1 MDYNELEPKIVFQ
14 YFKEISNIPHGSG
27 NTEEIS
33 KYLMNFAKEHNL
45 KAIYDSGRN
54 IIIFKDGTKGFENS
68 EPIILQGHMD
78 MVCDKVPDCTID
90 MSKEGLTLCTNG
102 EYLWADGT
110 TLGGDDGI
118 AVAYILAILASD
130 DIPHPPI
137 EAVITRDEEIGLLGA
152 AELETSYLKGK
163 RLINIDSEDEGIF
176 TAGCAGAMIYTA
188 NIPTEFENSDNNTL
202 RIEISGLTGGHS
214 GIDIGKQRKNAIK
227 LLAKILQELSQNCDF
242 YICDIN
248 GGVRENVIPKQAY
261 AVICIE
267 DTSKLK
273 DIIKNIKSEL
283 INTEKDLKIT
293 FSETE
298 ISKKLSKQSTEK
310 IITFLTNT
318 KSTALKFNNKNEV
331 LTSLNLGV
339 VSLADNTFQASFMI
353 RSNLKNEKEQQS
365 DILDELVLSLGGSF
379 EHSASYPAWEYAEN
393 SKLRETMTAVFERLY
408 DRTPKIETIH
418 AGLECGIIADKIN
431 NLDAVSIGPNILEIH
446 TPNEKLD
453 IASTKRT
460 WKFLIEILNPLCYN
474 NQKRY
479 KGKNMNRKE
488 LIYMGIIIIFII
500 SVIAVAWVLI
510 SSNKEE
516 KNNTNISSR
525 TQEELKKEF
534 NNMFNNKIDF
544 SNYNTDGIQKLD
556 DTKDIVYT
564 TYELERT
571 ENEKYEVDLH
581 LPCINIKGEV
591 PSEFN
596 QITQKVFADKANSI
610 FQNAKTYTI
619 YSINYTGF
627 INGDILSVVI
637 KSNLKEGSNAQR
649 TIVETYNLN
658 LKTNQEVTID
668 EVIAQKSITKEEVES
683 KVKQDVTK
691 AIQDANKIQVS
702 GYETFKR
709 NIDSDEYKFEN
720 LTNFYLKDNGKMYIV
735 FAYGNLNF
743 TSEMDIIEI

>member
-68 EPIILQGHMD
+68 GPIILQGHMD

-90 MSKEGLTLCTNG
+90 MSKEGLTLCTDG

-188 NIPTEFENSDNNTL
+188 NIPIEFENSDNNTL
-202 RIEISGLTGGHS
+202 RIEISGLNGGHS
-214 GIDIGKQRKNAIK
+214 GIDIGKQRENAIK
-227 LLAKILQELSQNCDF
+227 LLGKILYELSQDCKF
-242 YICDIN
+242 SVCDIN

-273 DIIKNIKSEL
+273 DIVKNIKSEL

-339 VSLADNTFQASFMI
+339 V
-353 RSNLKNEKEQQS
+353 S

-460 WKFLIEILNPLCYN
+460 WKFLIEIL
-474 NQKRY
+474 
-479 KGKNMNRKE
+479 KE
-488 LIYMGIIIIFII
+488 L
-500 SVIAVAWVLI
+500 
-510 SSNKEE
+510 K
-516 KNNTNISSR
+516 
-525 TQEELKKEF
+525 
-534 NNMFNNKIDF
+534 
-544 SNYNTDGIQKLD
+544 
-556 DTKDIVYT
+556 
-564 TYELERT
+564 
-571 ENEKYEVDLH
+571 
-581 LPCINIKGEV
+581 
-591 PSEFN
+591 
-596 QITQKVFADKANSI
+596 
-610 FQNAKTYTI
+610 
-619 YSINYTGF
+619 
-627 INGDILSVVI
+627 
-637 KSNLKEGSNAQR
+637 
-649 TIVETYNLN
+649 
-658 LKTNQEVTID
+658 
-668 EVIAQKSITKEEVES
+668 
-683 KVKQDVTK
+683 
-691 AIQDANKIQVS
+691 
-702 GYETFKR
+702 
-709 NIDSDEYKFEN
+709 
-720 LTNFYLKDNGKMYIV
+720 
-735 FAYGNLNF
+735 
-743 TSEMDIIEI
+743 

>member
-14 YFKEISNIPHGSG
+14 YFKEVSNIPHGSG

-33 KYLMNFAKEHNL
+33 KYLMDFAKEHNL

-54 IIIFKDGTKGFENS
+54 IIIFKDATKGFENS
-68 EPIILQGHMD
+68 GPIILQGHMD

-90 MSKEGLTLCTNG
+90 MSKEGLTLCTDG

-118 AVAYILAILASD
+118 AVAYILAIL
-130 DIPHPPI
+130 
-137 EAVITRDEEIGLLGA
+137 VITRDEEIGLLGA

-188 NIPTEFENSDNNTL
+188 NIPIEFENSDNNTL
-202 RIEISGLTGGHS
+202 RIEISGLNGGHS
-214 GIDIGKQRKNAIK
+214 GIDICKQRENAIK
-227 LLAKILQELSQNCDF
+227 LLGKILYELSQNCDF

-261 AVICIE
+261 AVICLE

-273 DIIKNIKSEL
+273 DIIENIKSEL
-283 INTEKDLKIT
+283 IDTEKDLKIT
-293 FSETE
+293 FSENE
-298 ISKKLSKQSTEK
+298 SSKKLSKQSTDK
-310 IITFLTNT
+310 IIKFLTKT

-460 WKFLIEILNPLCYN
+460 WKFLIEIL
-474 NQKRY
+474 
-479 KGKNMNRKE
+479 KE
-488 LIYMGIIIIFII
+488 L
-500 SVIAVAWVLI
+500 
-510 SSNKEE
+510 K
-516 KNNTNISSR
+516 
-525 TQEELKKEF
+525 
-534 NNMFNNKIDF
+534 
-544 SNYNTDGIQKLD
+544 
-556 DTKDIVYT
+556 
-564 TYELERT
+564 
-571 ENEKYEVDLH
+571 
-581 LPCINIKGEV
+581 
-591 PSEFN
+591 
-596 QITQKVFADKANSI
+596 
-610 FQNAKTYTI
+610 
-619 YSINYTGF
+619 
-627 INGDILSVVI
+627 
-637 KSNLKEGSNAQR
+637 
-649 TIVETYNLN
+649 
-658 LKTNQEVTID
+658 
-668 EVIAQKSITKEEVES
+668 
-683 KVKQDVTK
+683 
-691 AIQDANKIQVS
+691 
-702 GYETFKR
+702 
-709 NIDSDEYKFEN
+709 
-720 LTNFYLKDNGKMYIV
+720 
-735 FAYGNLNF
+735 
-743 TSEMDIIEI
+743 

>member
-14 YFKEISNIPHGSG
+14 YFKEVSNIPHGSG

-33 KYLMNFAKEHNL
+33 KYLMNFAKKRNL

-68 EPIILQGHMD
+68 GPIILQGHMD

-90 MSKEGLTLCTNG
+90 MSKEGLTLCTDG

-188 NIPTEFENSDNNTL
+188 NIPIEFENSDNNTL
-202 RIEISGLTGGHS
+202 RIEISGLNGGHS
-214 GIDIGKQRKNAIK
+214 GIDIGKQRENAIK
-227 LLAKILQELSQNCDF
+227 LLGKILYELSQDCKF
-242 YICDIN
+242 SVCDIN
-248 GGVRENVIPKQAY
+248 GGVRENVIPK
-261 AVICIE
+261 
-267 DTSKLK
+267 
-273 DIIKNIKSEL
+273 
-283 INTEKDLKIT
+283 
-293 FSETE
+293 
-298 ISKKLSKQSTEK
+298 
-310 IITFLTNT
+310 
-318 KSTALKFNNKNEV
+318 V

-460 WKFLIEILNPLCYN
+460 WKFLIEIL
-474 NQKRY
+474 
-479 KGKNMNRKE
+479 KE
-488 LIYMGIIIIFII
+488 L
-500 SVIAVAWVLI
+500 
-510 SSNKEE
+510 K
-516 KNNTNISSR
+516 
-525 TQEELKKEF
+525 
-534 NNMFNNKIDF
+534 
-544 SNYNTDGIQKLD
+544 
-556 DTKDIVYT
+556 
-564 TYELERT
+564 
-571 ENEKYEVDLH
+571 
-581 LPCINIKGEV
+581 
-591 PSEFN
+591 
-596 QITQKVFADKANSI
+596 
-610 FQNAKTYTI
+610 
-619 YSINYTGF
+619 
-627 INGDILSVVI
+627 
-637 KSNLKEGSNAQR
+637 
-649 TIVETYNLN
+649 
-658 LKTNQEVTID
+658 
-668 EVIAQKSITKEEVES
+668 
-683 KVKQDVTK
+683 
-691 AIQDANKIQVS
+691 
-702 GYETFKR
+702 
-709 NIDSDEYKFEN
+709 
-720 LTNFYLKDNGKMYIV
+720 
-735 FAYGNLNF
+735 
-743 TSEMDIIEI
+743 

>member
-1 MDYNELEPKIVFQ
+1 MDYNELEPKIVFR
-14 YFKEISNIPHGSG
+14 YFKEVSNIPHGSG

-33 KYLMNFAKEHNL
+33 KYLMNFAKKRNL

-54 IIIFKDGTKGFENS
+54 IIIFKDGTKEFENS

-90 MSKEGLTLCTNG
+90 MSKEGLTLCTDG

-176 TAGCAGAMIYTA
+176 TAGCAGAIIYTA
-188 NIPTEFENSDNNTL
+188 NIPIEFENSDNNTL
-202 RIEISGLTGGHS
+202 RIEISGLNGGHS
-214 GIDIGKQRKNAIK
+214 GIDIGKQRENAIK
-227 LLAKILQELSQNCDF
+227 LLGKILYELSQDCKF
-242 YICDIN
+242 SVCDIN

-273 DIIKNIKSEL
+273 DIIENI
-283 INTEKDLKIT
+283 
-293 FSETE
+293 
-298 ISKKLSKQSTEK
+298 KLSKQSTDK

-408 DRTPKIETIH
+408 DRMPKIETIH

-460 WKFLIEILNPLCYN
+460 WKFLVEIL
-474 NQKRY
+474 
-479 KGKNMNRKE
+479 KE
-488 LIYMGIIIIFII
+488 L
-500 SVIAVAWVLI
+500 
-510 SSNKEE
+510 K
-516 KNNTNISSR
+516 
-525 TQEELKKEF
+525 
-534 NNMFNNKIDF
+534 
-544 SNYNTDGIQKLD
+544 
-556 DTKDIVYT
+556 
-564 TYELERT
+564 
-571 ENEKYEVDLH
+571 
-581 LPCINIKGEV
+581 
-591 PSEFN
+591 
-596 QITQKVFADKANSI
+596 
-610 FQNAKTYTI
+610 
-619 YSINYTGF
+619 
-627 INGDILSVVI
+627 
-637 KSNLKEGSNAQR
+637 
-649 TIVETYNLN
+649 
-658 LKTNQEVTID
+658 
-668 EVIAQKSITKEEVES
+668 
-683 KVKQDVTK
+683 
-691 AIQDANKIQVS
+691 
-702 GYETFKR
+702 
-709 NIDSDEYKFEN
+709 
-720 LTNFYLKDNGKMYIV
+720 
-735 FAYGNLNF
+735 
-743 TSEMDIIEI
+743 

>member
-33 KYLMNFAKEHNL
+33 IYLMNFAKEHNL

-68 EPIILQGHMD
+68 GPIILQGHMD

-90 MSKEGLTLCTNG
+90 MSKEGLTLCTDG

-118 AVAYILAILASD
+118 AVAYILAILDSS

-152 AELETSYLKGK
+152 AELESLYLKGK

-188 NIPTEFENSDNNTL
+188 NIPIEFENSDNNTL
-202 RIEISGLTGGHS
+202 RIEISGLNGGHS
-214 GIDIGKQRKNAIK
+214 GIDIGKQRENAIK
-227 LLAKILQELSQNCDF
+227 LLGKILYELSQNCDF
-242 YICDIN
+242 YVCDIN

-273 DIIKNIKSEL
+273 DIIENIKSEL
-283 INTEKDLKIT
+283 INTEKELKIT
-293 FSETE
+293 FLETE
-298 ISKKLSKQSTEK
+298 SNKKLSKQSTDK

-460 WKFLIEILNPLCYN
+460 WKFLIEIL
-474 NQKRY
+474 
-479 KGKNMNRKE
+479 KE
-488 LIYMGIIIIFII
+488 L
-500 SVIAVAWVLI
+500 
-510 SSNKEE
+510 K
-516 KNNTNISSR
+516 
-525 TQEELKKEF
+525 
-534 NNMFNNKIDF
+534 
-544 SNYNTDGIQKLD
+544 
-556 DTKDIVYT
+556 
-564 TYELERT
+564 
-571 ENEKYEVDLH
+571 
-581 LPCINIKGEV
+581 
-591 PSEFN
+591 
-596 QITQKVFADKANSI
+596 
-610 FQNAKTYTI
+610 
-619 YSINYTGF
+619 
-627 INGDILSVVI
+627 
-637 KSNLKEGSNAQR
+637 
-649 TIVETYNLN
+649 
-658 LKTNQEVTID
+658 
-668 EVIAQKSITKEEVES
+668 
-683 KVKQDVTK
+683 
-691 AIQDANKIQVS
+691 
-702 GYETFKR
+702 
-709 NIDSDEYKFEN
+709 
-720 LTNFYLKDNGKMYIV
+720 
-735 FAYGNLNF
+735 
-743 TSEMDIIEI
+743 

>member
-68 EPIILQGHMD
+68 GPIILQGHMD

-90 MSKEGLTLCTNG
+90 MSKDGLTLCTDG

-163 RLINIDSEDEGIF
+163 RLINID
-176 TAGCAGAMIYTA
+176 
-188 NIPTEFENSDNNTL
+188 
-202 RIEISGLTGGHS
+202 
-214 GIDIGKQRKNAIK
+214 IGKRRENAIK
-227 LLAKILQELSQNCDF
+227 LLGKILYELSQDCKF
-242 YICDIN
+242 SVCDIN

-273 DIIKNIKSEL
+273 DIVKNIKSEL

-339 VSLADNTFQASFMI
+339 VSLADNTFRASFMI

-408 DRTPKIETIH
+408 DRTPKIATIH

-460 WKFLIEILNPLCYN
+460 WKFLIEIL
-474 NQKRY
+474 
-479 KGKNMNRKE
+479 KE
-488 LIYMGIIIIFII
+488 L
-500 SVIAVAWVLI
+500 
-510 SSNKEE
+510 K
-516 KNNTNISSR
+516 
-525 TQEELKKEF
+525 
-534 NNMFNNKIDF
+534 
-544 SNYNTDGIQKLD
+544 
-556 DTKDIVYT
+556 
-564 TYELERT
+564 
-571 ENEKYEVDLH
+571 
-581 LPCINIKGEV
+581 
-591 PSEFN
+591 
-596 QITQKVFADKANSI
+596 
-610 FQNAKTYTI
+610 
-619 YSINYTGF
+619 
-627 INGDILSVVI
+627 
-637 KSNLKEGSNAQR
+637 
-649 TIVETYNLN
+649 
-658 LKTNQEVTID
+658 
-668 EVIAQKSITKEEVES
+668 
-683 KVKQDVTK
+683 
-691 AIQDANKIQVS
+691 
-702 GYETFKR
+702 
-709 NIDSDEYKFEN
+709 
-720 LTNFYLKDNGKMYIV
+720 
-735 FAYGNLNF
+735 
-743 TSEMDIIEI
+743 

>member
-14 YFKEISNIPHGSG
+14 YFKEVSNIPHGSG

-68 EPIILQGHMD
+68 GPIILQGHMD
-78 MVCDKVPDCTID
+78 MVCDKVPNCTID
-90 MSKEGLTLCTNG
+90 MSKEGLTLCTDG

-188 NIPTEFENSDNNTL
+188 NIPIEFESSDNNTL
-202 RIEISGLTGGHS
+202 RIEISGLNGGHS
-214 GIDIGKQRKNAIK
+214 GIDIGKQRENAIK
-227 LLAKILQELSQNCDF
+227 LLGKILYELSQDCKF
-242 YICDIN
+242 SVCDIN

-273 DIIKNIKSEL
+273 DIIENIKSEL

-298 ISKKLSKQSTEK
+298 SNKKLSKQSTDK

-393 SKLRETMTAVFERLY
+393 SKLRETVTAVFERLY

-460 WKFLIEILNPLCYN
+460 WKFLIEIL
-474 NQKRY
+474 
-479 KGKNMNRKE
+479 KE
-488 LIYMGIIIIFII
+488 L
-500 SVIAVAWVLI
+500 
-510 SSNKEE
+510 K
-516 KNNTNISSR
+516 
-525 TQEELKKEF
+525 
-534 NNMFNNKIDF
+534 
-544 SNYNTDGIQKLD
+544 
-556 DTKDIVYT
+556 
-564 TYELERT
+564 
-571 ENEKYEVDLH
+571 
-581 LPCINIKGEV
+581 
-591 PSEFN
+591 
-596 QITQKVFADKANSI
+596 
-610 FQNAKTYTI
+610 
-619 YSINYTGF
+619 
-627 INGDILSVVI
+627 
-637 KSNLKEGSNAQR
+637 
-649 TIVETYNLN
+649 
-658 LKTNQEVTID
+658 
-668 EVIAQKSITKEEVES
+668 
-683 KVKQDVTK
+683 
-691 AIQDANKIQVS
+691 
-702 GYETFKR
+702 
-709 NIDSDEYKFEN
+709 
-720 LTNFYLKDNGKMYIV
+720 
-735 FAYGNLNF
+735 
-743 TSEMDIIEI
+743 